1 MGNITNDNELELKKI
16 LKQRTGYSF
25 SKLKKIFNKKTD
37 YDLMIFLI
45 AFFNNSIEEINFEA
59 DVKNNDYFKELTR
72 YYNYSLGKIELDNLK

>member
-45 AFFNNSIEEINFEA
+45 AFFNNSIEEINFR
-59 DVKNNDYFKELTR
+59 KYSFFFKRIR
-72 YYNYSLGKIELDNLK
+72 YWIHFY